1 MTSVV
6 AELVERLPDDAVYT
20 FGAGNHCIWAQRYL
34 PTRVF
39 PSQLSMRN
47 GSMGYSVPAAL
58 AASLESPDRLTVA
71 IAGDGEFLMNGQEI
85 ATAAQYGAAFLVILM
100 DNRQYGTIREHQ
112 ERHCPG
118 RISGTQLANPDF
130 AAYARAFGAHGETVT
145 TDDRRPGPSSV
156 RSRP

>member
-1 MTSVV
+1 M
-6 AELVERLPDDAVYT
+6 
-20 FGAGNHCIWAQRYL
+20 

-47 GSMGYSVPAAL
+47 GSMGYSVPAA
-58 AASLESPDRLTVA
+58 SLESPGRLTVA

-85 ATAAQYGAAFLVILM
+85 ATAVQYGAAFLVILM

-112 ERHCPG
+112 ERHYPG

-145 TDDRRPGPSSV
+145 ADDQAAGAVERALKAVTDERRPAVIHVVVDQNIPL
-156 RSRP
+156 P